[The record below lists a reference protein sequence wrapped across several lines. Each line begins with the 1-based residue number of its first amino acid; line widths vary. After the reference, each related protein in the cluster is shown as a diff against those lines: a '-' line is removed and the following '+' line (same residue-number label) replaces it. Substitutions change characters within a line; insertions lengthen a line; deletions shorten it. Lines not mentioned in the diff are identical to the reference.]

1 VNKVLLKNVLIVF
14 LICISLFSLSMVW
27 PLLQEKHGLLR
38 NLNQLRGQIAALEKD
53 KQILSQALER
63 EKELQSQLDTKAS
76 GLKGYLKASKKRMNK
91 LFAERAQI
99 EKKTEDLSAKF
110 ILLKAENLVLIEKRN
125 KLSNQVMQAA
135 QENDSLKAKLS
146 SISELKRVISALKK
160 SKARVYARINPQGQT
175 NKIIEGNRGYLIKN
189 GKSTHPLRLNIEV
202 TPASLNK

>member
-1 VNKVLLKNVLIVF
+1 MNKVLLKNALIVF

-27 PLLQEKHGLLR
+27 PLLQEKHDLLR
-38 NLNQLRGQIAALEKD
+38 NLNQLRGQIAALEKN
-53 KQILSQALER
+53 KQILSQELEK
-63 EKELQSQLDTKAS
+63 EKELQSQLNTKAS

-110 ILLKAENLVLIEKRN
+110 ALLKAENMVLIEQRN
-125 KLSNQVMQAA
+125 KLSNQVMQVF
-135 QENDSLKAKLS
+135 QENDSLKVKLS
-146 SISELKRVISALKK
+146 SIPELNRVISALKK
-160 SKARVYARINPQGQT
+160 NKTRVYTWINHRGQT

-189 GKSTHPLRLNIEV
+189 GKSTHPVRLNIEV